1 MDVTITFTTEPPPKG
16 SILVCGLPGIAF
28 IGKLAVD
35 YLIRELG
42 AKLVGAVYAPFFSPY
57 VLIGSDG
64 VVEILR
70 NELYYLQD
78 EGGRGIYFLTGN
90 AQAASPE
97 GQYALL
103 DKVLETVLPLGV
115 THVYSIAAFLTDKPF
130 ERPTVYGIATT
141 PSLVDGVA
149 EWGVVAMDQGSI
161 SGMNGLILGLA
172 RMKQLNGTCLL
183 GETHGYQTPTGQ
195 YIVDANAARAVL
207 EILTAMLKLPVD
219 MKPLEQQ
226 AAQMDDF
233 LGQLAEVE
241 KQVRDEM
248 RRAADRDP
256 SRYIT

>member
-1 MDVTITFTTEPPPKG
+1 MDVTITFTPEDPPKG

-35 YLIRELG
+35 YLIRQLE
-42 AKLVGAVYAPFFSPY
+42 AERVGEVYAPFFSPY
-57 VLIGSDG
+57 VLIGSNG
-64 VVEILR
+64 VVELLR

-78 EGGRGIYFLTGN
+78 GAGRGLYFLTGN

-103 DKVLETVLPLGV
+103 DKVLETVIPLGV
-115 THVYSIAAFLTDKPF
+115 THVYSIAAVITDKPF
-130 ERPTVYGIATT
+130 DHPTVYGIATT
-141 PSLVDGVA
+141 PSLVA
-149 EWGVVAMDQGSI
+149 AAAAQGVVAMDQGSI

-172 RMKQLNGTCLL
+172 RMKQLDGTCLL

-195 YIVDANAARAVL
+195 YIVDAKAARAVL
-207 EILTAMLKLPVD
+207 EILTAMLQLSVD
-219 MKPLEQQ
+219 LTPLDQQ

-233 LGQLAEVE
+233 LGRLAEVE
-241 KQVRDEM
+241 KQVRDEV